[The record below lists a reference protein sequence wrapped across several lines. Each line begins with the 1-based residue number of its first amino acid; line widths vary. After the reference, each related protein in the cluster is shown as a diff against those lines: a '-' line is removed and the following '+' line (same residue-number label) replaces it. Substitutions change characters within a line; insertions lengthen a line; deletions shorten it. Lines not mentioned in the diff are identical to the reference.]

1 MDELMTIFQ
10 QSDKFLVLLAR
21 FSGLGFAP
29 IFSTK
34 NLPPLWK
41 TAMVLCMSL
50 FAWELG
56 LAKQFSTPESPAAF
70 ILLMLGEAVIGIVLA
85 LAANMFFAGIQ
96 LAGEIIDIQMGFGIM
111 NVLDPMSG
119 TQAPLLG
126 NFKFILAMLVYLV
139 LDGHHLFIQAL
150 FDSYS
155 VIPVGKVVLTQNFMS
170 FLLALFGG
178 VFVIAAK
185 LSIPIVGALLI
196 TDVIMG
202 IMSRTIPQM
211 NIFMV
216 GMPAKI
222 LLGFGVLLLS
232 LPLYV
237 YLLHKLLENL
247 VKNLYQVMQLLK

>member
-1 MDELMTIFQ
+1 MNELMQIFQ

-34 NLPPLWK
+34 NLPAIWK
-41 TAMVLCMSL
+41 TSIVLCMSL
-50 FAWELG
+50 FGWELG
-56 LAKQFSTPESPAAF
+56 LAKQFTTPENPVAF
-70 ILLMLGEAVIGIVLA
+70 ILMILGEAVIGIILA

-96 LAGEIIDIQMGFGIM
+96 LAGEIIDIQIGLGIM
-111 NVLDPMSG
+111 NVIDPMSG

-126 NFKFILAMLVYLV
+126 NFKFILAMLVYLT

-155 VIPVGKVVLTQNFMS
+155 LIPVGKVILTQDFIS

-178 VFVIAAK
+178 VFVIAVK
-185 LSIPIVGALLI
+185 LSVPIVGALLV
-196 TDVIMG
+196 TDIVMG

-222 LLGFGVLLLS
+222 LLGFSVLLIS
-232 LPLYV
+232 LPFYI
-237 YLLHKLLENL
+237 YLLNKLIEDL
-247 VKNLYQVMQLLK
+247 VKHLYQLMQVLQ